1 MTKEELIELVNK
13 GFQETKKKEEKRL
26 NDILKK
32 IPSMTDDE
40 LKKWANIEYYDE
52 INTKIK
58 DAAKKEIEKRKKFNE
73 FKTKIL
79 HAKEIELFL
88 ELIET
93 SFNVGNF
100 DIENIEFNNNKYN
113 MHYNNGNLLIKYDNG
128 KKANLIISKHSTRA
142 TDGYSKTW
150 EETWIE
156 STIRYELNNGEF
168 ISFNSKNI
176 SNIIHDKLVKIYYGN
191 ESQSKIN
198 LDWDLQPKCI
208 TINEHGNILYKNYLI
223 SCDLGEII
231 SINNKKLPTYD
242 ILMKLDAKSDIKKIE
257 EFVEK
262 SKLSTFS
269 IDILKKSIEHIE
281 EKGKEY
287 KEILDKYKETLTT
300 VRTLLQIKEKALN
313 ITNSFNEKE
322 LNFLYNI
329 FERTVE
335 TKRREAQLEEEER
348 NSTNNRM
355 KKLIRSLNPEELTA
369 LKNNI
374 NN

>member
-1 MTKEELIELVNK
+1 MTEKELIESVNK
-13 GFQETKKKEEKRL
+13 GFQEAKEKEEKRR
-26 NDILKK
+26 NDILKN

-128 KKANLIISKHSTRA
+128 KKVNLTISKHSTRA
-142 TDGYSKTW
+142 KDGYSKTW

-176 SNIIHDKLVKIYYGN
+176 SNIINDILVKIYYGN
-191 ESQSKIN
+191 ESQNKIN

-242 ILMKLDAKSDIKKIE
+242 NLMKLDAKSDIKKIE
-257 EFVEK
+257 EFVET

-281 EKGKEY
+281 EKGEEY
-287 KEILDKYKETLTT
+287 KEIIDKYKETLTT
-300 VRTLLQIKEKALN
+300 VRTLLQIQEKALN

-329 FERTVE
+329 FKRTVE
-335 TKRREAQLEEEER
+335 TKRKEAQLEEKER

-355 KKLIRSLNPEELTA
+355 KKLIKSLNSEELAA

-374 NN
+374 NY

>member
-1 MTKEELIELVNK
+1 MTEKELIESVNK
-13 GFQETKKKEEKRL
+13 GFQEAKEKEEKRL

-40 LKKWANIEYYDE
+40 LKKWANIDYYDE

-58 DAAKKEIEKRKKFNE
+58 DKAKKEIEKRKKFNE

-128 KKANLIISKHSTRA
+128 KKVNLIISKHSTRA

-150 EETWIE
+150 QETWIE

-176 SNIIHDKLVKIYYGN
+176 SNIIHDILVKIYYGN
-191 ESQSKIN
+191 KSQSKVN
-198 LDWDLQPKCI
+198 LDWNLQPKCI

-242 ILMKLDAKSDIKKIE
+242 NLMKLDAKSDIKKIE
-257 EFVEK
+257 EFVET

-281 EKGKEY
+281 EKGEEY
-287 KEILDKYKETLTT
+287 KEIIDKYNETLTT
-300 VRTLLQIKEKALN
+300 VRTLLQIQEKALN

-329 FERTVE
+329 FKRTVE

-348 NSTNNRM
+348 NSANNRM
-355 KKLIRSLNPEELTA
+355 KKLIKSLNPEELKA